1 MLNFSISMGYNEKRE
16 YKEMWCRILGK
27 LTKRQMQ
34 ANETKERIYRTALE
48 LLERD
53 GYENIRIEDICN
65 QAQVSI
71 GSFYTYFK
79 SKNEILEL
87 IFKQADD
94 YFVKEVGDKL
104 LDLDSVSALRT
115 FFEVYATYNQNTGIL
130 TMKQLY
136 NPDNHFFT
144 KKRGMQEVL
153 ERIVRKGQAEKSL
166 TQDFESEELVA
177 LLFTVARGVVY
188 DWCIRDGAYN
198 LVDRMNLVMGQYTRA
213 IIQ

>member
-1 MLNFSISMGYNEKRE
+1 MLV
-16 YKEMWCRILGK
+16 K

-34 ANETKERIYRTALE
+34 ANETKERIYRSALE

-53 GYENIRIEDICN
+53 GFENIRIEDICT

-79 SKNEILEL
+79 SKNDILEL

-104 LDLDSVSALRT
+104 MGLDSVSAMRS
-115 FFEVYATYNQNTGIL
+115 FFEVYATYNQNTGLI

-136 NPDNHFFT
+136 NPDNHFFA
-144 KKRGMQEVL
+144 KKRGMQDVL
-153 ERIVRKGQAEKSL
+153 ERIVHKGQTEGVFTLA
-166 TQDFESEELVA
+166 FEPEELVA

-198 LVDRMNLVMGQYTRA
+198 LVDKMNLVMGQYA
-213 IIQ
+213 KSILE